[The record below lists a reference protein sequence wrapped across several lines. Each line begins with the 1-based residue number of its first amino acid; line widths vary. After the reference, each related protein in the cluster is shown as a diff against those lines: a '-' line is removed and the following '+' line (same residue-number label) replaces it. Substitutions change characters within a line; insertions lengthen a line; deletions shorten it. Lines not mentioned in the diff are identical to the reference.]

1 MKQPDTELGRKDAG
15 ASPRRLTTILVAD
28 ICGYSRMS
36 ERDEAEAIRI
46 ADLLY
51 KMFETTTQNHGGRVF
66 SRIADGFL
74 AEFPS
79 ARSGMQAAL
88 DYAKEVKARNNLAPN
103 AIDADIRA
111 GIHVGDVTDRPD
123 GNILG
128 HGVNVAARLQ
138 EMAEPGTILASSN
151 IMNLTRKDIPFKINK
166 RAGLSLKNISAPITA
181 FQIDPEKSGGGFD
194 IQIPKIFKSKAFLYT
209 ALAGVVM
216 YGAMEF
222 QGQRAEAAWEE
233 RVRVIIEKIEDE
245 SSGKNSVSEPYIRNV
260 LENLH
265 RSDIPSHQASLVLLE
280 EGHISLAI
288 ERLEESLDA
297 IDFGSED
304 YVDTLHIIAALSY
317 HNRPQKA
324 RAIYETLLE
333 IDETD
338 KNALIWLIRTYNL
351 FANSD
356 KAVELYQK
364 LVASKNL
371 DEYDSIRL
379 NLDMAF
385 SVILTGDFISA
396 EKMLLPLE
404 PGLIAL
410 GDERLYIRWLTDLG
424 FIYERTGKLKEAE
437 VRVSTAISKLENI
450 GADEFLPKAYNVMGL
465 INEKYAEQDPT
476 KQVFYLSRAL
486 ASYKKQ
492 YETGILISKTREIAE
507 PLHFMARVKFKLGDV
522 DEAYEDYAKSY
533 RIARED
539 GYTGSEFKS
548 LLGFAQIEKYRGND
562 RAACQAVD
570 KAAALF
576 EKKMGPN
583 LGPTSRELIKYTE
596 CDFTPKNLPYP
607 Q

>member
-1 MKQPDTELGRKDAG
+1 MEEPGKNSQIKQLDGGKQK
-15 ASPRRLTTILVAD
+15 RRLTTILVAD

-36 ERDEAEAIRI
+36 EKDEDAAIRT

-51 KMFETTTQNHGGRVF
+51 KLFEDITDKHGGRVF
-66 SRIADGFL
+66 KRIADGFL

-103 AIDADIRA
+103 AISADIRA

-123 GNILG
+123 GDILG

-138 EMAEPGTILASSN
+138 ELADPGTILASSN
-151 IMNLTRKDIPFKINK
+151 IINLTRKDIPFKVNK
-166 RAGLSLKNISAPITA
+166 RTGLALKNISEPMTA

-194 IQIPKIFKSKAFLYT
+194 IQIPRIFKSKVLLYT
-209 ALAGVVM
+209 ALAGMVL
-216 YGAMEF
+216 YGAMTV

-233 RVRVIIEKIEDE
+233 RMKIIIAKIEGE
-245 SSGKNSVSEPYIRNV
+245 SSGKSSVSEPYIRNV

-265 RSDIPSHQASLVLLE
+265 RSNIPSHQASLALLE
-280 EGHISLAI
+280 EGHIGLAV

-297 IDFGSED
+297 IDFGSKD

-317 HNRPQKA
+317 HHRPQKA

-333 IDETD
+333 IDEAD

-385 SVILTGDFISA
+385 SVILTGDFVSA
-396 EKMLLPLE
+396 EKMLFPLE
-404 PGLIAL
+404 PSLIAL

-424 FIYERTGKLKEAE
+424 FVYERTGKLKEAE
-437 VRVSTAISKLENI
+437 LRISTAISKLENI

-465 INEKYAEQDPT
+465 INEKYAEQDPA
-476 KQVFYLSRAL
+476 KQVFYLNRAL
-486 ASYKKQ
+486 DSYKKQ

-522 DEAYEDYAKSY
+522 EQAYEDYAKSY

-583 LGPTSRELIKYTE
+583 LGPTSREIIKYTE
-596 CDFTPKNLPYP
+596 CNFTPNNLP
-607 Q
+607 